1 MQHPDITHINR
12 TGYPPGME
20 EPKLLFTDS
29 FGYDIYED
37 DEFYRLFDETFL
49 IEPLTRESIEIL
61 ELLGAT
67 KMTAKK

>member
-20 EPKLLFTDS
+20 EPKLVFTDS
-29 FGYDIYED
+29 LGYEIYEH
-37 DEFYRLFDETFL
+37 DEFYSLNDELFLEETL
-49 IEPLTRESIEIL
+49 GYESIKIL

-67 KMTAKK
+67 KMIAKK